1 MKSFGILL
9 PAMLILMQACTVDPS
24 SSNGERLSQGGTKT
38 DRDAGSAGMYSMGG
52 TSTANPPIKPG
63 ETSAAYR
70 DRLERQQRESLPDA
84 RVLYQNSSSDAFGR
98 TTNTGIYQQRGG
110 VIQETHI
117 GNQRVYPGQS
127 VYPPASYNGVVQP
140 GYVPSGT
147 AAVYDPVT
155 GRVIPVR
162 RR

>member
-1 MKSFGILL
+1 MPGCFIKTVHRILL
-9 PAMLILMQACTVDPS
+9 A
-24 SSNGERLSQGGTKT
+24 E
-38 DRDAGSAGMYSMGG
+38 
-52 TSTANPPIKPG
+52 PPM
-63 ETSAAYR
+63 
-70 DRLERQQRESLPDA
+70 
-84 RVLYQNSSSDAFGR
+84 
-98 TTNTGIYQQRGG
+98 YQQRGG